1 MTRRLQMLEAWELNV
16 EEMDER
22 EALESPLV

>member
-16 EEMDER
+16 EEMGER